1 MDIKKYK
8 ELHKQ
13 VAVIVNEV
21 DPCYYAGPDDEY
33 DHQVNG
39 VLKLIELGETLTP
52 KNISDLFFAKTEEA
66 DDEQQS
72 KINEIIDRV
81 SRINKE

>member
-8 ELHKQ
+8 ELYKQ
-13 VAVIVNEV
+13 VAIIINEV

-33 DHQVNG
+33 EHQING
-39 VLKLIELGETLTP
+39 IIKLIESGETLNP
-52 KNISDLFFAKTEEA
+52 KNISDLFFSKTEEV

-72 KINEIIDRV
+72 KINEIIDRI
-81 SRINKE
+81 SKIS